1 MRNNLQ
7 PTPKRNNLNQNTSI
21 PFKENQP
28 LINNLNRSPARST
41 SRKTLHSKE
50 ESLYSVGSNDSYA
63 YNQNKNRKS
72 TTSLNRKC

>member
-7 PTPKRNNLNQNTSI
+7 PTPKKNNQNNQILI

-41 SRKTLHSKE
+41 SRKAINSK
-50 ESLYSVGSNDSYA
+50 
-63 YNQNKNRKS
+63 
-72 TTSLNRKC
+72 